1 MFYVSIYVLD
11 SVTTDNY
18 HCANKVLPTI
28 DTLLIVRILL
38 ECKLLLI
45 KTLII
50 LIMNVMQ
57 DFNSRQAHHY
67 NYIDKNSVGNNS
79 IITLHCIRRRNSVC
93 SHYNVIIQ

>member
-38 ECKLLLI
+38 VCKLLLI
-45 KTLII
+45 KTLITLII

-57 DFNSRQAHHY
+57 DFNSRQAQHY
-67 NYIDKNSVGNNS
+67 ILIKTVLEK
-79 IITLHCIRRRNSVC
+79 IL
-93 SHYNVIIQ
+93 

>member
-38 ECKLLLI
+38 VYRLLLI
-45 KTLII
+45 ITLII

-57 DFNSRQAHHY
+57 DFNSRQAQH
-67 NYIDKNSVGNNS
+67 YIDKNSVGKNCL
-79 IITLHCIRRRNSVC
+79 IILHCIRRSNSVC